1 MFNDNNV
8 TNCNNKLNRTRRV
21 VINASKLGGIRKI
34 HETEYDKQTSF
45 DYVAGLHAVDLQP
58 DYCDYGTKDIDTK
71 YGLDND
77 KHLRWNEAKEVELYS
92 LITQHSTW
100 IVVRRPPGEA
110 VIKHQNGS

>member
-1 MFNDNNV
+1 M
-8 TNCNNKLNRTRRV
+8 
-21 VINASKLGGIRKI
+21 
-34 HETEYDKQTSF
+34 
-45 DYVAGLHAVDLQP
+45 
-58 DYCDYGTKDIDTK
+58 DIDTK

-110 VIKHQNGS
+110 VITSKWVMKEKSNKLKARLTARGFSQQHGIDYNEMFAIFEFG